1 MQFLI
6 EVLYHFPVLNNRINN
21 RFFEYEIYDNK
32 YMVYSETGKTLFMT
46 GN

>member
-1 MQFLI
+1 MQSLI
-6 EVLYHFPVLNNRINN
+6 EVLYYFPLHNNRINN
-21 RFFEYEIYDNK
+21 RLFGYEIYDNK